1 MDETMDKKRPLSD
14 LMRSTMDKI
23 REMADTNTIVGQPIT
38 TPDGVTLIPIS
49 RVSMGFGCGGA
60 SKNQKPED
68 DNSFGGGSG
77 AGVKIEP
84 VAFLVIREGT
94 TRVLP
99 VAMPPMTTLD
109 RVVEMMPDL
118 VDKVEKYFDKKEEK
132 EPV

>member
-1 MDETMDKKRPLSD
+1 MEKQHPIGD
-14 LMRSTMDKI
+14 LMTTTMQKL
-23 REMADTNTIVGQPIT
+23 REIADVNTIVGKPIVAGEIT
-38 TPDGVTLIPIS
+38 IIPLS
-49 RVSMGFGCGGA
+49 KLTVGFASGGSDFT

>member
-1 MDETMDKKRPLSD
+1 MGATIEHLKAV
-14 LMRSTMDKI
+14 
-23 REMADTNTIVGQPIT
+23 ADANAVIGTPIQAE
-38 TPDGVTLIPIS
+38 GVTLIPVS
-49 RVSMGFGCGGA
+49 RLSVGVASGGTEFSTKKQA
-60 SKNQKPED
+60 AGES
-68 DNSFGGGSG
+68 SFGGGGG
-77 AGVKIEP
+77 ASAKLEP

>member
-1 MDETMDKKRPLSD
+1 MDNTADKKSPLND
-14 LMRSTMDKI
+14 LMTSTMEKI
-23 REMADTNTIVGQPIT
+23 HQMVDTNTIVGEPIT

-49 RVSMGFGCGGA
+49 KVSLGFGSGGGDYG
-60 SKNQKPED
+60 KTQPKD
-68 DNSFGGGSG
+68 FGGGSA

-84 VAFLVIREGT
+84 VAFLVIREGV

-109 RVVEMMPDL
+109 RVVEMVPDIM
-118 VDKVEKYFDKKEEK
+118 DKVEKYFDKKQEK

>member
-1 MDETMDKKRPLSD
+1 MA
-14 LMRSTMDKI
+14 KI
-23 REMADTNTIVGQPIT
+23 QFLPALLALNVG
-38 TPDGVTLIPIS
+38 V
-49 RVSMGFGCGGA
+49 
-60 SKNQKPED
+60 
-68 DNSFGGGSG
+68 
-77 AGVKIEP
+77 